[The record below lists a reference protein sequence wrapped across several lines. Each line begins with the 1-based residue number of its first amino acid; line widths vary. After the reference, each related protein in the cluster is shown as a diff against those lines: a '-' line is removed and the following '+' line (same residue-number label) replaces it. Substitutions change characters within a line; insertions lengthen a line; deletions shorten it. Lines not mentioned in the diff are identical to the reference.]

1 MPLITSNTDLKS
13 LSFGHDRPGGGSSGQ
28 PFLFTGFNIPE
39 VDFSSN
45 QTLTDAYSASAG
57 AGAGQNFFDIP
68 PFTFDAPTFGY
79 APGNSTVKTT
89 LFNGNGIDIATPI
102 LNGLDGIAGGIVN
115 GAEAATNAIIGTINN
130 SFDTTRNPS
139 SPDFLW
145 RKNRYNIAHSVTDAV
160 RITKFLTTPAGIFF
174 IIKQELLERQ
184 SVKVEGTT
192 RVYNPASTIAQ
203 AGVNSIGYHLNKSG
217 LNPFERSYA
226 EGGRNGYYWNTKNSI
241 GQLGVR
247 NELTIEGKGPNRLT
261 TLMLN
266 KINRVATGFDQ
277 FGITGVENRDIL
289 LRYNGGPGA
298 PLGIGFTR
306 ISLTDPTRQVP
317 LVENKTNFIYDNVN
331 IDNPNYLIPLFK
343 EGRYKVYWLYNP
355 FDATNDTGTRSV
367 FQQFKLRNPDN
378 KDVYTSYFGTQD
390 NTFAIL
396 NRNTKVISSS
406 LYSHPGALV
415 SGTKISKK
423 GDDPSKP
430 EYYTPTGQQ
439 FSVNWVYNAIKPN
452 ENLSPEDAKI
462 ISEAL
467 QNRSSIS
474 TGKNTNKNLE
484 SNDEF
489 ALDNTQIAGR
499 KSLGQEKNTGFGS
512 SGVYDFRSSITPQLP
527 STNYTLFNRDKT
539 YQSSQTSYKGNFVPG
554 YGRVLNPNLPISG
567 EAEKEERA
575 SDIIDFNFTLH
586 VPGTSPNRLIDF
598 TAYIEDWSDGVKAE
612 WNPIK
617 YMGRAESFYKY
628 GGFSREASVTFLVP
642 ALSRRNLIAN
652 YKKLNAL
659 AWAVSP
665 SYSDIGLMRG
675 VITYF
680 TMGDYFRQMPSIIKN
695 VEFSQID
702 DMGWDINRS
711 LTGDILLR
719 SDSNY
724 TGQLP
729 KGIKVTVGFT
739 PLHHFTPQV
748 GSEYIGYDPE
758 TVSSYPSIYTPN
770 PKGGQSPIT
779 SDSSLG
785 RNDRVPILSK
795 ENAPPPSLPPPPPPP
810 PPPIFQTQQTIL
822 NPGDLNDDF
831 SFGKTQ
837 GPSVIANIVESAPY
851 EDEERRMYTQE
862 TEATVVQAKNDME
875 AAAYEASRED
885 LNTLGNPVDAIPNAY
900 NTASPYG
907 PTQGPI
913 STNGSLIDST
923 VNPTGFNFG

>member
-13 LSFGHDRPGGGSSGQ
+13 LSFGHDRPGGGSSGL
-28 PFLFTGFNIPE
+28 PFIFTGFNIPE
-39 VDFSSN
+39 VEFSHN

-68 PFTFDAPTFGY
+68 PLTFN
-79 APGNSTVKTT
+79 APGFGTGAATKNTKT
-89 LFNGNGIDIATPI
+89 LFNGSGIDIATPI
-102 LNGLDGIAGGIVN
+102 LNGLDGIASGIVN
-115 GAEAATNAIIGTINN
+115 GAEGVINAVIGTINN

-145 RKNRYNIAHSVTDAV
+145 RKNRYNIAHSFADAV

-184 SVKVEGTT
+184 SVKTEGVT
-192 RVYNPASTIAQ
+192 RIYNPASTIAQ

-217 LNPFERSYA
+217 LNPFEKSYA

-241 GQLGVR
+241 GSLGIR
-247 NELTIEGKGPNRLT
+247 NELSIEGKGPNRLT

-317 LVENKTNFIYDNVN
+317 LVESKTNFIYDNVN
-331 IDNPNYLIPLFK
+331 IDNSNYLIPLFK

-355 FDATNDTGTRSV
+355 FDATGDTGTRSV
-367 FQQFKLRNPDN
+367 FQQFKLSNPDN
-378 KDVYTSYFGTQD
+378 KNIYTSYFGTQD

-406 LYSHPGALV
+406 LYAPPGILED
-415 SGTKISKK
+415 GTPIGKK

-430 EYYTPTGQQ
+430 EYYTPNGDV
-439 FSVNWVYNAIKPN
+439 FVKWVYTASIGVSSNYVKAL
-452 ENLSPEDAKI
+452 EN
-462 ISEAL
+462 
-467 QNRSSIS
+467 SSIGDEQS
-474 TGKNTNKNLE
+474 YIDSQKNTLGLTSFKLGEVTSISKTDIFGAGKSDKDNN
-484 SNDEF
+484 EF
-489 ALDNTQIAGR
+489 TSDGIDLLLN
-499 KSLGQEKNTGFGS
+499 KSLGKKKNTGFGG
-512 SGVYDFRSSITPQLP
+512 SGIQNFEDYISRQDKPVFEDEKITDY
-527 STNYTLFNRDKT
+527 SKFNRDTT
-539 YQSSQTSYKGNFVPG
+539 YQSSQTSYKGNFIPG
-554 YGRVLNPNLPISG
+554 YGRVLSPNFPVSV
-567 EAEKEERA
+567 ESEEPKIN
-575 SDIIDFNFTLH
+575 SDIIDFNFSLH
-586 VPGTSPNRLIDF
+586 VPGTTDNRLIDF

-628 GGFSREASVTFLVP
+628 GGFSRDASVTFLVP

-659 AWAVSP
+659 AWSVSP

-680 TMGDYFRQMPSIIKN
+680 TMGDYFRKMPTIIKN
-695 VEFSQID
+695 VEFSQIS

-711 LTGDILLR
+711 TSGVVFKRAEQL
-719 SDSNY
+719 Y

-748 GSEYIGYDPE
+748 GSEYIGYNPDE
-758 TVSSYPSIYTPN
+758 KDYLGIYTPDKN
-770 PKGGQSPIT
+770 GGQSAIT
-779 SDSSLG
+779 SDSSFG
-785 RNDRVPILSK
+785 ANDRVPMLSDTSRPITTPTTFTPSIPSTQP
-795 ENAPPPSLPPPPPPP
+795 NALPDPNAL
-810 PPPIFQTQQTIL
+810 QL
-822 NPGDLNDDF
+822 R
-831 SFGKTQ
+831 S
-837 GPSVIANIVESAPY
+837 NII
-851 EDEERRMYTQE
+851 E
-862 TEATVVQAKNDME
+862 TPDYLFV
-875 AAAYEASRED
+875 
-885 LNTLGNPVDAIPNAY
+885 NPVSGEDGPLGPMDSIPL
-900 NTASPYG
+900 PVK
-907 PTQGPI
+907 
-913 STNGSLIDST
+913 STS
-923 VNPTGFNFG
+923 FKF